1 MSTKKRT
8 SPSRVASRK
17 KKQGTDLASILIPVV
32 VGVVVLAIIVVAII
46 SMENR
51 RPAAIAAPVTT
62 AQPQPTQSIPYPDVP
77 RISLDEARRKLDSGE
92 AILVDVRTKESY
104 DSSHAQ
110 GALSIP
116 ETEVDSRLNE
126 IPHDGDVILYCT

>member
-1 MSTKKRT
+1 MSTKHT
-8 SPSRVASRK
+8 SSGRPAARK

-32 VGVVVLAIIVVAII
+32 VGVVVLALVVFAIFSI
-46 SMENR
+46 ENR
-51 RPAAIAAPVTT
+51 QPVAIAAPVTT
-62 AQPQPTQSIPYPDVP
+62 AQPQATQSVPYPDVP

-116 ETEVDSRLNE
+116 EAEIDSRLSE

>member
-1 MSTKKRT
+1 MSKKRNT
-8 SPSRVASRK
+8 SPRRPASRK
-17 KKQGTDLASILIPVV
+17 KKGTDLASILIPVV
-32 VGVVVLAIIVVAII
+32 VGVVVLAIIVVAILSI
-46 SMENR
+46 ENR

-77 RISLDEARRKLDSGE
+77 RISLQETQRKLESGE
-92 AILVDVRTKESY
+92 AILVDVRSKELY

-116 ETEVDSRLNE
+116 ETEIDSRLAE
-126 IPHDGDVILYCT
+126 IPRDVDVILYCT